1 MVPRRNYLIHPH
13 YIILTL
19 VIAGITALF
28 LGFTGAYLYNR
39 IQQGVPPVRLPSLF
53 FVNSL
58 FILGTSLLLVR
69 AQRAYA
75 LDNTQK
81 FRSSVWIALFLTIG
95 FLTMQIFAWQQLQA
109 ANTGLTSSTMASY
122 MYLISGLHF
131 LHLVGGIPFLAVF
144 IYNMHLRM
152 RDPVTV
158 LMYFTDPDRKRTLH
172 MLAIYWHFLDGLWL
186 YLVAFFLINYLI

>member
-122 MYLISGLHF
+122 MYLISGL
-131 LHLVGGIPFLAVF
+131 
-144 IYNMHLRM
+144 
-152 RDPVTV
+152 
-158 LMYFTDPDRKRTLH
+158 
-172 MLAIYWHFLDGLWL
+172 
-186 YLVAFFLINYLI
+186 